1 MDKFMLRISI
11 SLLQKRRYMDKIFY
25 KRSVFDFKM
34 VNMEVVSS
42 LSYCLMKMMD
52 YMVLKK
58 DSVLIWLFIK
68 SPNNSSISSYR
79 L

>member
-1 MDKFMLRISI
+1 MLRISI

-58 DSVLIWLFIK
+58 DSVFIWLFIK
-68 SPNNSSISSYR
+68 SPNNSSIGSYR

>member
-1 MDKFMLRISI
+1 
-11 SLLQKRRYMDKIFY
+11 MDKIFY

-58 DSVLIWLFIK
+58 DSVFIWLFIK
-68 SPNNSSISSYR
+68 SPNNSSIGSYR